1 MKNLELNNQIEE
13 LRKLKNQIF
22 KLRKLYDLIENCEV
36 KDYLKKIIIVSDKIY
51 KEIAVNSNKI
61 SKVQKLIDYYIV
73 TARKIVSRYAKLKI
87 NGIDSVESN
96 ELYMKIEKFMP
107 RLNEYFEK
115 IYESLFSAEILEVDA
130 EIEVFIKELGIK
142 KDL

>member
-51 KEIAVNSNKI
+51 KEVAVNSNKI
-61 SKVQKLIDYYIV
+61 SKVQKLTDYYIV

-115 IYESLFSAEILEVDA
+115 IYESLFSAEILDVDA
-130 EIEVFIKELGIK
+130 EIEVFIKELGMK

>member
-1 MKNLELNNQIEE
+1 MNNSGLNNQIEE

-51 KEIAVNSNKI
+51 KEVAVNSNKI
-61 SKVQKLIDYYIV
+61 SKVQKLTDYYIV

-96 ELYMKIEKFMP
+96 ELYIKIEEFMP
-107 RLNEYFEK
+107 RLNECFEK
-115 IYESLFSAEILEVDA
+115 IYESLFSAEILDVDA
-130 EIEVFIKELGIK
+130 EIEVFIKELGMK